1 VIEQAPPVVTWIKV
15 DKPKLDLIGLI
26 LNSLGA
32 TMVLAISAVLVGAL
46 LGLLLIL
53 RRRRH
58 ASRAP
63 LIRLPLSDAPEGDPP
78 GPMPAL

>member
-32 TMVLAISAVLVGAL
+32 TVVLALSAVLVGAL

-58 ASRAP
+58 VRSAP
-63 LIRLPLSDAPEGDPP
+63 LIRLPLSDAPQP
-78 GPMPAL
+78 GPPDATP